1 MIHED
6 QIIRS
11 RRRSIALE
19 INDEGRLIIRA
30 PLKAS
35 LTEIDAFVTSKQSWI
50 AEKQANAKKRSAAS
64 PHPSW
69 EEDSHIPFL
78 GMMIRLCYHDRNY
91 IKLEGMNGLPE
102 ALPHPAEFKTRDDIR
117 VLIPDLRLRVREFKL
132 NYDIPRETEIK
143 QNMLMLEHWYKSV
156 ALDILK
162 KRTALW
168 CSKTGLKCNSVKIT
182 SAKRKWGS
190 CSSRKEIIYSR
201 QLICLSFYEIDYV
214 IVHELTHTLHMDHSS
229 QFYADVAKALPDYK
243 NREAALRQYNSI
255 LSI

>member
-64 PHPSW
+64 PHPTW

-91 IKLEGMNGLPE
+91 IKLEGMNELPE
-102 ALPHPAEFKTRDDIR
+102 ALPHPADFKTRDDIR
-117 VLIPDLRLRVREFKL
+117 VLIPDLRLRVRELKL

-182 SAKRKWGS
+182 SARRKWGS

-229 QFYADVAKALPDYK
+229 QFYADVAKVLPDYK